1 MECSSKAVKR
11 RFEEAGEGRL
21 PEEAEE
27 LRLVEEAVGLRL
39 EGEVE
44 E

>member
-1 MECSSKAVKR
+1 VKR

-27 LRLVEEAVGLRL
+27 LHLVEEAVGLRL